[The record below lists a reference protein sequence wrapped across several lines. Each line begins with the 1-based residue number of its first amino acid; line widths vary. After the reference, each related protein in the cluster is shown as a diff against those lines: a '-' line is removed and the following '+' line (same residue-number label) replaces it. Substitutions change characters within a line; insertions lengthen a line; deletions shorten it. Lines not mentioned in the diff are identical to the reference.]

1 MTTQTAEFTFT
12 YDETRQHF
20 SEGHDI
26 EMPEDEE
33 DFSWEEFKSVA
44 EELMTIHDYDE
55 MGVIEHLAD
64 IGISQWGEG
73 EEHEP
78 EPEHPLGW
86 QDKSANTNF
95 RKTLETFTKPEIFT
109 RLFTNKKVALFVN
122 PHYTIQEVPVS
133 DDDWEDKVTQIHEW
147 GNQAGKEFIMYLLS
161 KNLKVNGKEGQWS
174 CGFLG
179 SRWLDKKLAGI
190 FTRVCFYSKKE
201 NPDAWKDCPPAMAD
215 MDYCLM
221 MDPHSHFEF
230 K

>member
-1 MTTQTAEFTFT
+1 
-12 YDETRQHF
+12 
-20 SEGHDI
+20 
-26 EMPEDEE
+26 
-33 DFSWEEFKSVA
+33 
-44 EELMTIHDYDE
+44 
-55 MGVIEHLAD
+55 
-64 IGISQWGEG
+64 
-73 EEHEP
+73 
-78 EPEHPLGW
+78 
-86 QDKSANTNF
+86 
-95 RKTLETFTKPEIFT
+95 
-109 RLFTNKKVALFVN
+109 
-122 PHYTIQEVPVS
+122 QEVPVS
-133 DDDWEDKVTQIHEW
+133 DDNWENKITQIHEW
-147 GNQAGKEFIMYLLS
+147 GNQAGHEFIEYLLL